1 MKIAIVT
8 LPLHTNYGG
17 ILQAY
22 ALQTV
27 LERMGHEVEHL
38 QPEVIYPKLH
48 PYWKMPFV
56 YCKRLMRKYFGGER
70 SLPIFIHPQKWIRK
84 NTDRFIAKH
93 INCRYLKEHE
103 WNEDLANYYDA
114 FVFGS
119 DQIWRPCYA
128 RPIEKYYGSFI
139 ERTNVKKIAY
149 AASFGTEVNEYT
161 LEQQN
166 NCSFLL
172 RNFDVVSVRE
182 ESGVC
187 LCKQLFDVKAK
198 HVLDPTM
205 LLNRND
211 YLKLID
217 KKDKL
222 NTTGK
227 LAVYVLDSNPDIDAV
242 IKEVATKTDLLPYKI
257 NSKCEDG
264 NAPICDRQQFP
275 LENWLKA
282 FNDADLIITDSFHAC
297 VFSIIFRKPFIVYG
311 NISRGMARFHSLL
324 KMFDFEDRLVTSLA
338 DFRMREDI
346 FVMSIDYN
354 KVSDIQKERCTE
366 SMEFIKDSINLV
378 VSKSL

>member
-1 MKIAIVT
+1 MNIAIVT

-22 ALQTV
+22 ALQTI

-149 AASFGTEVNEYT
+149 AASFGTDENEYT
-161 LEQQN
+161 LEQQKV
-166 NCSFLL
+166 CSFLT
-172 RNFDVVSVRE
+172 RKFEVVSVRE
-182 ESGVC
+182 ESGIN
-187 LCKQLFDVKAK
+187 LCKQIFEIQAK
-198 HVLDPTM
+198 NVLDPTM
-205 LLNRND
+205 LLTKDD
-211 YLKLID
+211 YIKLLD
-217 KKDKL
+217 KKY
-222 NTTGK
+222 NNCNSSK
-227 LAVYVLDSNPDIDAV
+227 LAVYVLDLNPEIEEI
-242 IKEVATKTDLLPYKI
+242 IKSVSKKTDLIPYNI
-257 NSKCEDG
+257 NSRCEDG
-264 NAPICDRQQFP
+264 NAPICERQQLP
-275 LENWLKA
+275 LENWLRA
-282 FNDADLIITDSFHAC
+282 FNDAEMIITDSFHAC
-297 VFSIIFRKPFIVYG
+297 VFSLIFRKQFIVYG
-311 NISRGMARFHSLL
+311 NKSRGMTRFSSLL
-324 KMFDFEDRLVTSLA
+324 KKFGIEDRLVESLTN
-338 DFRMREDI
+338 FSIHED
-346 FVMSIDYN
+346 VLMNNIDYN
-354 KVSDIQKERCTE
+354 VIDDILKESRKECID
-366 SMEFIKDSINLV
+366 FIK
-378 VSKSL
+378 KSLNCSY